1 MKRQLSTLI
10 ATIGLAGSA
19 LSAHCLS
26 DSRIAPFLAGS
37 ATGNLG
43 RIDLALTPIFE
54 QERGVTWDGRIDWK
68 TQERAWVFAAAL
80 EGSLKGIVRA
90 GSPYRL
96 RVAVVRAEKQTGT
109 FVVEFTIQDPSGVS
123 LEVVEVEGICPR
135 NRSGDEV
142 YPLVAGEIV
151 TTFKKTILQ

>member
-10 ATIGLAGSA
+10 AITGMAGTILAA
-19 LSAHCLS
+19 TCLP
-26 DSRIAPFLAGS
+26 DSRTAPIHAGS
-37 ATGNLG
+37 ATRNLS
-43 RIDLALTPIFE
+43 RIEHALTPIFG
-54 QERGVTWDGRIDWK
+54 QARGVTWDGQNDWK
-68 TQERAWVFAAAL
+68 TQEGAWVFAAAL
-80 EGSLKGIVRA
+80 EVSLKGLVRA

-109 FVVEFTIQDPSGVS
+109 FVVEFTVQDPSGVS

-135 NRSGDEV
+135 NRSGEEI
-142 YPLVAGEIV
+142 YPVVAGEIV